1 LTSTTKRAMVRRF
14 DRETLSGYVNP
25 ASFVQPT
32 GVEWLSLEGQT
43 LVLPYQEV
51 KAISFVRDFSA
62 GVDGERRVF
71 NTRPK
76 MAGLW
81 VGFVLRDGEKME
93 GILPNNLLNQEAH
106 GFTVTP
112 PDPFANT
119 QKIWIPRA
127 ALQSVEVLGVVGS
140 PVKARK
146 PKPVPKEQIGLFD
159 QDSGTSETL

>member
-1 LTSTTKRAMVRRF
+1 MTSTTKRAMARRF
-14 DRETLSGYVNP
+14 DRETLSGYINP
-25 ASFVQPT
+25 VSYLQPT
-32 GVEWLSLEGQT
+32 GVEWLSLGGQT
-43 LVLPYQEV
+43 LLLAYSEI
-51 KAISFVRDFSA
+51 KAVSFVREFSP
-62 GVDGERRVF
+62 GVETERRVF
-71 NTRPK
+71 YTRPK

-81 VGFVLRDGEKME
+81 VSFVLRDGERME
-93 GILPNNLLNQEAH
+93 GILPNNLLNSEPY

-119 QKIWIPRA
+119 QRIWIPRA